1 MKWIHVCKLSNG
13 QLALILH
20 NENGDQEVMA
30 LFWYDSGTQNLI
42 YHYQFS
48 LSGLPIYN
56 ILESKNNELLFA
68 RMDFSN
74 KEYTFFNLTDQKTIL
89 IMKRQQVCEPIKLNE
104 NCVLFENSDK
114 IEIINLDDHS
124 IYRTISLANLGY
136 NYPISCF
143 LKFNDETLFIGDYAG
158 NIINSL

>member
-1 MKWIHVCKLSNG
+1 
-13 QLALILH
+13 
-20 NENGDQEVMA
+20 
-30 LFWYDSGTQNLI
+30 
-42 YHYQFS
+42 
-48 LSGLPIYN
+48 
-56 ILESKNNELLFA
+56 
-68 RMDFSN
+68 MDFSN

-104 NCVLFENSDK
+104 NYVLFENSDK

-143 LKFNDETLFIGDYAG
+143 LKFNDDTLFIGDYAG
-158 NIINSL
+158 NIYQFSINWNDTNIPNFIEVFIADVAAINELKKYQRNRLISLSGRNETIKIWDLSLLKNNNNSVENYY